1 MKFNKFMLMIFLVLI
16 LRPSIGLGSS
26 LISNYPANMS
36 NSWETRISPR
46 VSEWLPD
53 AAIRHKILTT
63 VFREATLAG
72 IEPEL
77 VLSVIVVE
85 SRFDKY
91 ALSKAGA
98 VGLMQIMPFWL
109 KELKPSSDN
118 LFDIETNIR
127 LGCRI
132 LKNYLDIEKGD
143 VFYALGRYNGSR
155 GQGKYPQ
162 LVLSNYQKFHS
173 LI

>member
-1 MKFNKFMLMIFLVLI
+1 MKVNKLILIVFLVI
-16 LRPSIGLGSS
+16 ALRPE
-26 LISNYPANMS
+26 ISFGNTLAYDGEINAN
-36 NSWETRISPR
+36 NVWEARMSPR
-46 VSEWLPD
+46 VLAWLPD
-53 AAIRHKILTT
+53 AVIRHKILEI
-63 VFREATLAG
+63 VFREASLAG
-72 IEPEL
+72 IDPEL

-85 SRFDKY
+85 SQFDKY
-91 ALSKAGA
+91 AISKAGA

-109 KELKPSSDN
+109 KELKSSSDN

-132 LKNYLDIEKGD
+132 LKNYLDVEKGN

-155 GQGKYPQ
+155 GQGEYPQ

-173 LI
+173 GR